1 MSYLSNGK
9 ISKTV
14 LGILLIFFM
23 IYVGYA
29 IYSKMIIFMGTLGY
43 DDAFHSLKAL
53 LIAEDLRNGSW
64 LSVLYDSYR
73 QVYYPPLHSLLMGIT
88 FLILPPNI
96 TSAGLFSLGTFLLMA
111 IVIYFAALE
120 LDAANG
126 YWIAIIVT
134 LLLLTSPALVEY
146 ASRPMLEIPGLLA
159 LSLTLLVYFRLTKKP
174 QSLKLNFLFGLGI
187 VITYFMKSNYGVL
200 LMIVTAVTFL
210 IDARLRMKRLLTRQ
224 NFYLILPIIITFAIW
239 FAYPPK
245 LISTWSALVNGAYG
259 VKDTFS
265 LAGLLFYPKALVQI
279 SGSVW
284 LFLIFLFCFFI
295 AFKFFQDKKIRYLIL
310 LILIQMII
318 GEFHQTKLT
327 RHIFPVLPAFFLIA
341 GYVIVRWWN
350 WQYLGNQM
358 FDFWTPRLAT
368 VMILLYSF
376 SLFSSSLTPVRP
388 NVDKKLLDTV
398 ATLTEKD
405 EPTLVVSTIEVR
417 GVEAPALDWH
427 LITDYQIMDAS
438 HSGIAMNL
446 VWDEQ
451 AAAFTNR
458 IGSVPFLQGLLLS
471 VFTRA
476 DKKGNSRSLSL
487 GQPLYAPYSQNQAEL
502 GSYLLSMRKR
512 WTFNSVV
519 VVTSM
524 LSNAKYPIEFIDSPL
539 KGLGFRILYTKEFSN
554 INTQVDEYVLQP

>member
-1 MSYLSNGK
+1 
-9 ISKTV
+9 
-14 LGILLIFFM
+14 
-23 IYVGYA
+23 
-29 IYSKMIIFMGTLGY
+29 
-43 DDAFHSLKAL
+43 
-53 LIAEDLRNGSW
+53 
-64 LSVLYDSYR
+64 
-73 QVYYPPLHSLLMGIT
+73 
-88 FLILPPNI
+88 
-96 TSAGLFSLGTFLLMA
+96 
-111 IVIYFAALE
+111 
-120 LDAANG
+120 
-126 YWIAIIVT
+126 
-134 LLLLTSPALVEY
+134 
-146 ASRPMLEIPGLLA
+146 
-159 LSLTLLVYFRLTKKP
+159 
-174 QSLKLNFLFGLGI
+174 
-187 VITYFMKSNYGVL
+187 
-200 LMIVTAVTFL
+200 
-210 IDARLRMKRLLTRQ
+210 
-224 NFYLILPIIITFAIW
+224 
-239 FAYPPK
+239 
-245 LISTWSALVNGAYG
+245 
-259 VKDTFS
+259 
-265 LAGLLFYPKALVQI
+265 
-279 SGSVW
+279 
-284 LFLIFLFCFFI
+284 
-295 AFKFFQDKKIRYLIL
+295 
-310 LILIQMII
+310 
-318 GEFHQTKLT
+318 
-327 RHIFPVLPAFFLIA
+327 
-341 GYVIVRWWN
+341 
-350 WQYLGNQM
+350 
-358 FDFWTPRLAT
+358 

-376 SLFSSSLTPVRP
+376 SLFSPSLTPVRP